1 MVISFSRGLGLII
14 KKKKETQ
21 PSPLG
26 GSYMIHTEYAS
37 YFTPTFWEVLNRVYV
52 VPLGP
57 LGEVKTGLHHCIT

>member
-14 KKKKETQ
+14 KKKRKKETQ

-26 GSYMIHTEYAS
+26 GSYMIHEYAS

-57 LGEVKTGLHHCIT
+57 LGEVKTGLHH